1 MCTSEALVHPWSGH
15 KAMLGTNPLAIGV
28 PTAGEP
34 FVLDMATSLVS
45 MGQIH
50 DHAIRGEPIPSH
62 WALDAAGHPTTDASA
77 AKLGSIAPFGDAKGY
92 ALGLALEVLITSL
105 TASAIGPDVV
115 GTLDSDRQCNK
126 GDVFIV
132 IDPSTQ
138 PQTAQGIT
146 AYLDAIRASGH
157 PERPVAVPGD
167 RALSSRRLRIAEGL
181 MLADDVW
188 HRIQALAATSLTTS

>member
-1 MCTSEALVHPWSGH
+1 M
-15 KAMLGTNPLAIGV
+15 
-28 PTAGEP
+28 
-34 FVLDMATSLVS
+34 
-45 MGQIH
+45 
-50 DHAIRGEPIPSH
+50 
-62 WALDAAGHPTTDASA
+62 
-77 AKLGSIAPFGDAKGY
+77 
-92 ALGLALEVLITSL
+92 LITSL

-157 PERPVAVPGD
+157 PERPVAGPRRSGLVFAPPAHRRRLDACGRCMASHPGASRHFPYHLLI
-167 RALSSRRLRIAEGL
+167 RALP
-181 MLADDVW
+181 
-188 HRIQALAATSLTTS
+188 